1 MRLDSYINRLDEVL
15 SDILVSHRQT
25 DGRHNY
31 IYNVYV
37 NISVNIVKTENEYH
51 ACRFRPANRLKIS

>member
-1 MRLDSYINRLDEVL
+1 MRLDSYINRLDEEL
-15 SDILVSHRQT
+15 SHILVAHRQT

-37 NISVNIVKTENEYH
+37 NISVNDSKNRERYH
-51 ACRFRPANRLKIS
+51 ACRFDQLTG

>member
-15 SDILVSHRQT
+15 SHILVAHRQT

-37 NISVNIVKTENEYH
+37 NISVNDSK
-51 ACRFRPANRLKIS
+51 S